1 MYIVYL
7 SGVCFMNLQM
17 SHMFIV
23 GIILQ
28 TIFNCAGYNLLLPA
42 LIGLICNN
50 KLLWYSVEYNL
61 YSKC

>member
-1 MYIVYL
+1 
-7 SGVCFMNLQM
+7 MNLQM

-28 TIFNCAGYNLLLPA
+28 TIFNYAGYNLLLPA
-42 LIGLICNN
+42 RIGLISNN

-61 YSKC
+61 YSIC